1 MPAILGVTPLVCGVS
16 AGRAGQQN
24 PFAVEYTEVT
34 KVLKSSIGVAC
45 ATVLVALA
53 GGLVTPTASHAAVYA
68 GVFDPEN
75 ANYKWFGN
83 HVFSVDDA
91 CLVGDGWKEV
101 NSNTGYGCGSAR
113 LVGGD
118 LTVVNKFGTPSLLD
132 DVSRTLQFTNFG
144 FIPTSI
150 NPLNTPIW
158 GVNIVGG
165 ELAGIDTLEI
175 GDFTFL
181 PTTTTLT
188 HGGNWKLRWSSGQGL
203 RCTLYDLSSCS
214 LPAPPITGP
223 RVFLTNTLDGDPNAV
238 LESTGP
244 ALLVSFQRIPEPGTA
259 ALVLAAMGAGWLA
272 RRRKR

>member
-1 MPAILGVTPLVCGVS
+1 M
-16 AGRAGQQN
+16 
-24 PFAVEYTEVT
+24 EYTEVT

-53 GGLVTPTASHAAVYA
+53 GGLVTPTASHAAIYA

-91 CLVGDGWKEV
+91 CLVSDGWKRV
-101 NSNTGYGCGSAR
+101 NRNIGYGCGSAR

-118 LTVVNKFGTPSLLD
+118 LTVVNKLDALNPLD
-132 DVSRTLQFTNFG
+132 DVSRTLQFTPFG

-150 NPLNTPIW
+150 DPLNTPIW

-181 PTTTTLT
+181 PADSDT
-188 HGGNWKLRWSSGQGL
+188 HGGDWKLRWSSGQGL
-203 RCTLYDLSSCS
+203 FCTLYDLPSCS
-214 LPAPPITGP
+214 LPAPPVIPT
-223 RVFLTNTLDGDPNAV
+223 VFLTNILNGDPNDV
-238 LESTGP
+238 LRSTGP
-244 ALLVSFQRIPEPGTA
+244 AELVSFQRIPEPGTA